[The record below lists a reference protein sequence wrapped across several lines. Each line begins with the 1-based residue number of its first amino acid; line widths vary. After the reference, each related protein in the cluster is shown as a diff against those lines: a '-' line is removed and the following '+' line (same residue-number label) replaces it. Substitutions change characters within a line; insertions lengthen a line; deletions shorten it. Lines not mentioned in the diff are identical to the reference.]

1 MRSKAIRYCLTRMQ
15 EAKGKKSARFW
26 WRIVQKLHQGR
37 SVKAVREMEKAQDI
51 Q

>member
-15 EAKGKKSARFW
+15 AAKGTKSTRFW

-37 SVKAVREMEKAQDI
+37 SENDVRAMEKAQDI

>member
-1 MRSKAIRYCLTRMQ
+1 MRSKAIRYCLARMQ
-15 EAKGKKSARFW
+15 EAKGQKAARFW

-37 SVKAVREMEKAQDI
+37 SVKTVREMEKAQDI